1 MGGKR
6 RNIFVL
12 LFVLGLV
19 CVSAVIV
26 ATKPTTLGLDLQ
38 GGIELTLQ
46 GRPTPQVKEVTSSA
60 IDQSIDIIRSGCD
73 KLGVSEIEV
82 SRLGKDQISV
92 GIPGATSVGSATEC
106 ATKPARLYFYNWQ
119 DNLIGPPAVLN
130 GTDTTQDPKTV
141 AKDLRKQWTDA
152 GRPPTT
158 GFNSQL
164 IAQGALPSEYDAVKL
179 ASQQK
184 PDPNCTTCTSPE
196 RYYLFNE
203 KTHATIS
210 GPVTTKSDLYLNDQ
224 GRPIPH
230 KGEIVKVPQGTVVVS
245 EQASDSNGDPQEGP
259 ENAGWYV
266 LKDDPALSGT
276 DIKKPQQGQDPGT
289 NLPNVNFKFTDKGRK
304 AFQDVTRTIAQE
316 GQAKAIGAVTPDEAS
331 QLSGN
336 FAIVLDGAV
345 ISRPIINFVENP
357 DGIDGR
363 QGAQISGGFT
373 IPQAQSLAEYLQRG
387 ALPVDLKLTSQSQV
401 SASLGQKAYDQG
413 VLALLVGLIA
423 VIIFLLAFY
432 RFLGLVA
439 SLALLAYAIIFIA
452 LIKIIPITLT
462 LPGMAGLVLTI
473 GVAADSNIVIFE
485 RVKEEL
491 RAGRSVASAISI
503 GYRRGISTIIDAN
516 VVTLLTAFI
525 LFVLATSGI
534 KGFAF
539 TLGVGTLVSLLTAVV
554 FTQSLLG
561 TMSNTSF
568 LRSGKALGAV
578 EGSGKN
584 RWHFDFMGKAKYLFA
599 MSGVILLIGAGA
611 LAHNG
616 LNFGIDFESGTRI
629 EVALDKPATTDEVKN
644 AVAPDGLADAEIQ
657 AVTNDTLGQNVFQI
671 QSETLDPSELASV
684 QKALDDNFGVAAD
697 AFDSTSVGPT
707 FGASVARSAA
717 LAILFSLLLITG
729 YVAIR
734 FEPKYAVPILIAILH
749 DILISAGVY
758 ALIGAE
764 VSSATVAAFLTI
776 LGYSLYDTIIVFDRI
791 RENQP
796 KMPRATYSQIVNRSM
811 SEVMTRSLA
820 TSFCTLIGVVS
831 LLIFGGAVLQSFA
844 IAILVGIASG
854 TYSSIFIASPVLG
867 LWKEREPGF
876 RRRRRQQIET
886 QGYVPAFAEEL
897 EVARMNDETGVAQA
911 GGVPEAGSAAT
922 ATVAP
927 TEADTGSTATAT
939 TDQPA
944 TGEAAPDEPAAP
956 EAEKPK
962 DVGHSGP
969 RYKPNSSRRKRRKK

>member
-19 CVSAVIV
+19 IVSAVIV
-26 ATKPTTLGLDLQ
+26 VQKPVQKGLDLQ

-46 GRPTPQVKEVTSSA
+46 GRPTPQVKEVTTGA

-73 KLGVSEIEV
+73 RLGVSEIEV

-92 GIPGATSVGSATEC
+92 GIPGATNVGSATEC
-106 ATKPARLYFYNWQ
+106 ATKPARLYFYDWQ
-119 DNLIGPPAVLN
+119 NNLVGPAAVLN
-130 GTDTTQDPKTV
+130 GTDTTADPTETQKE
-141 AKDLRKQWTDA
+141 LRQSWIDA
-152 GRPPTT
+152 GRPPTE
-158 GFNSQL
+158 GFNRQL
-164 IAQGALPSEYDAVKL
+164 IAQGAEPTLYDAATL
-179 ASQQK
+179 ASEQK
-184 PDPNCTTCTSPE
+184 PNPDCTTCTSPT
-196 RYYLFNE
+196 RYYLFDE
-203 KTHATIS
+203 KTKEYIS
-210 GPVTTKSDLYLNDQ
+210 GPVTAKSDLYLNDQ
-224 GRPIPH
+224 GRPIP
-230 KGEIVKVPQGTVVVS
+230 KEGEIVEVPQGTTVVT
-245 EQASDSNGDPQEGP
+245 EQATDPATGDTAEGP
-259 ENAGWYV
+259 ENAGYYV

-276 DIKKPQQGQDPGT
+276 DIKDPQQGQDPGT
-289 NLPNVNFKFTDKGRK
+289 NAPNVNFSFTDKGRK
-304 AFQDVTRTIAQE
+304 AFQEITQRIAE
-316 GQAKAIGAVTPDEAS
+316 DGAARAIGPVTADQAS
-331 QLSGN
+331 GLSGN

-345 ISRPIINFVENP
+345 VSKPIINFVENP
-357 DGIDGR
+357 TGIDGR

-373 IPQAQSLAEYLQRG
+373 IQQAQDLAEFLQRG

-401 SASLGQKAYDQG
+401 SASLGKEAFNQG
-413 VLALLVGLIA
+413 VLALLIGLA
-423 VIIFLLAFY
+423 LVIIFLIAFY

-439 SLALLAYAIIFIA
+439 SLALIAYAIIFLA
-452 LIKIIPITLT
+452 LIKVIPITLT

-561 TMSNTSF
+561 SMSNTNF
-568 LRSGKALGAV
+568 LRSGKALGGL
-578 EGSGKN
+578 EGADKQ
-584 RWHFDFMGKAKYLFA
+584 RWHFDFMGKAKWMFSV
-599 MSGVILLIGAGA
+599 SGVILLIGACA
-611 LAHNG
+611 LTTKG

-629 EVALDKPATTDEVKN
+629 EVSLDKAATTEEVKA
-644 AVAPDGLADAEIQ
+644 AVASDGLADAEIQ
-657 AVTNDTLGQNVFQI
+657 SLDNPALGDNAFQI
-671 QSETLDPSELASV
+671 QSSTLDPSELANV
-684 QKALDDNFGVAAD
+684 QESLNDEFGVSAD

-734 FEPKYAVPILIAILH
+734 FEPKYAVPILIAIMH
-749 DILISAGVY
+749 DILIAAGVY

-796 KMPRATYSQIVNRSM
+796 KMPRATYSQIVNKSM

-831 LLIFGGAVLQSFA
+831 LLIFGGDILQAFA

-854 TYSSIFIASPVLG
+854 TYSSIFIASPVLA

-897 EVARMNDETGVAQA
+897 EVARFEDGEDEVVTDSGTDEPDE
-911 GGVPEAGSAAT
+911 GDAAT
-922 ATVAP
+922 A
-927 TEADTGSTATAT
+927 
-939 TDQPA
+939 
-944 TGEAAPDEPAAP
+944 AAPGTSRPPA
-956 EAEKPK
+956 
-962 DVGHSGP
+962 GHSGP
-969 RYKPNSSRRKRRKK
+969 RYQPGKSRRKRKK